1 MISLQKAK
9 ATTMSIFSEVDK
21 SKDKVEACPKHILVT
36 KSSHGFD
43 RFDF

>member
-9 ATTMSIFSEVDK
+9 ATTISLFSEVDK
-21 SKDKVEACPKHILVT
+21 SKDKIEACPKDILLT

-43 RFDF
+43 